1 MKNCVRTKR
10 IYTKKMADKR
20 MYEKETNIEKTDD
33 KKIHIIKTDEK
44 IGNKEKTVR
53 DKKDKE
59 SPDSIKRVWRG
70 ELALLIAV
78 VINSFGVVLMLY
90 SGSGISAI
98 SSVPFAFSR
107 VLPALTL
114 GTWTYI
120 FQGILVLSLMILRK
134 RFVLQYLL
142 SFVVGFVFGEL
153 IDVYELW
160 IEILPDGIGFRI
172 CYFIISYMLI
182 CFGIALSN
190 RCLLPIIPTDLFP
203 RELSQITG
211 IGYPKI
217 KISFD
222 VICLAVT
229 AGMTLIFLGHLEG
242 LGVGTV
248 IAAFTMG
255 KVIGLIGNWLDRR
268 FRFETFQSRR
278 LN

>member
-44 IGNKEKTVR
+44 IGNKEQTVR
-53 DKKDKE
+53 DKTDKE

-229 AGMTLIFLGHLEG
+229 AGMTLIFLGQLEG